1 MKIFEVMFAQK
12 NSRYVLDSVC
22 FLSKREEV
30 MPLPF
35 GRSGVY
41 NFHFEAWDLP
51 TLPLGKLTMYACDGH
66 LNPVKILQL
75 KL

>member
-1 MKIFEVMFAQK
+1 M
-12 NSRYVLDSVC
+12 

-30 MPLPF
+30 MLLPL

-41 NFHFEAWDLP
+41 NFHFEAWDIP

-75 KL
+75 KQ